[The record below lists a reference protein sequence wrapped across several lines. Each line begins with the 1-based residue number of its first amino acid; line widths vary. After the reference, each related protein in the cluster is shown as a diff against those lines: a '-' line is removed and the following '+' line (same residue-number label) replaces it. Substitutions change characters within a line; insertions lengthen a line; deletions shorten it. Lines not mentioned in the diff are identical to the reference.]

1 MSFLLMLVSK
11 FLDGF
16 DLLRLQNNDA
26 SVTGAR
32 DAADEG
38 EVEEATYALLPPG
51 WTKPTSGKKREMA
64 SHLGAATDASTLSV
78 LLVPTWRF

>member
-16 DLLRLQNNDA
+16 DLLRLQKNDA
-26 SVTGAR
+26 SVIGAR

-38 EVEEATYALLPPG
+38 EVEEATYVFLPPG
-51 WTKPTSGKKREMA
+51 WTKQT
-64 SHLGAATDASTLSV
+64 
-78 LLVPTWRF
+78 